1 MEDNWRGR
9 TTGMICGT
17 CVFFV
22 EKFTSCVQRSHH
34 SIGRCRANAPTLK
47 GWPVVFSDDWCGNHK
62 LNENKIDVIDKTETL
77 DKTDNM
83 SNPYPNVK
91 YATDK

>member
-1 MEDNWRGR
+1 MKDNWEGR

-22 EKFTSCVQRSHH
+22 EKNSKIVQRSDHV
-34 SIGRCRANAPTLK
+34 IGRCRANAPTMK
-47 GWPVVFSDDWCGNHK
+47 GFPVVYSDDWCGYHRVD
-62 LNENKIDVIDKTETL
+62 ENKIDALEKTNKNT
-77 DKTDNM
+77 NM
-83 SNPYPNVK
+83 SNPHPNLK

>member
-22 EKFTSCVQRSHH
+22 DKKSNIVQRADHV
-34 SIGRCRANAPTLK
+34 IGRCRANAPTMK

-62 LNENKIDVIDKTETL
+62 LDENKIDTLDL
-77 DKTDNM
+77 DKTGNM